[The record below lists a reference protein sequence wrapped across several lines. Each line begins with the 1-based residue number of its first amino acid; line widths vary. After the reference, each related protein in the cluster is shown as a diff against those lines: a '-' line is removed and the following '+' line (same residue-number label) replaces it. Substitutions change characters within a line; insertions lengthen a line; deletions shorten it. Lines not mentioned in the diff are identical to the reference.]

1 MSDRDAPATG
11 GRMNKQRKVRVG
23 TVKSNKMDKSVVV
36 TVARTLQDPLYRR
49 IVRVNSSYMAHDE
62 DNECKIG
69 DRVRIVETRPRS
81 RRKSWQVAEILERS
95 RIP

>member
-1 MSDRDAPATG
+1 MK
-11 GRMNKQRKVRVG
+11 KQRKVRVG

-36 TVARTLQDPLYRR
+36 NVARTLQDPLYRR
-49 IVRVNSSYMAHDE
+49 IVRVNTNYMAHDE

-95 RIP
+95 RIS

>member
-1 MSDRDAPATG
+1 MK
-11 GRMNKQRKVRVG
+11 KQRKVRVG

-36 TVARTLQDPLYRR
+36 NVARTLQDPLYRR
-49 IVRVNSSYMAHDE
+49 IVRVNASYMAHDE
-62 DNECKIG
+62 DNACNIG

-95 RIP
+95 RIS

>member
-1 MSDRDAPATG
+1 MK
-11 GRMNKQRKVRVG
+11 KQRKVRVG

-36 TVARTLQDPLYRR
+36 NVARTLQDPLYRR
-49 IVRVNSSYMAHDE
+49 IVRVNTNYMAHDE
-62 DNECKIG
+62 DNECRIG

-95 RIP
+95 RIS